1 MSDIKKIPLSVVI
14 TSTNRIKALELSII
28 NLQKTRIYLNK
39 KGLDIRYSIL
49 STNSNSE
56 KYRRKCRNT
65 IKKYHNSIDYY
76 FEIND
81 SDSFDLHYKNLIFKI
96 KEIEKNQE
104 NKNFFYFLGDDDLI
118 NPVPFLNICYSIIN
132 KPQNVYLNKKN
143 KYTLF
148 KFENR
153 YKKFN
158 SVIDTY
164 KYLWSKI
171 KYGSV
176 IYQPSFDN
184 LEIINKNLYITNQHL
199 FSIHFWFSLSNLKY
213 QIITTD
219 ISSNQFAI
227 SLKIK
232 KYYNNSALKLY
243 LRDIPLSILLT
254 SKLLNIK
261 DREVIN
267 KYFFF
272 RVGFISKVALLRSFY
287 IIKSIIKG
295 EKFSKSTFSKFIFLY
310 QIYLL
315 VYKMTQFVYKINL
328 KNNNYILKNF
338 ESKL

>member
-1 MSDIKKIPLSVVI
+1 MSEIKKIPLSVVI
-14 TSTNRIKALELSII
+14 TTTNRIKALELSIF
-28 NLQKTRIYLNK
+28 NLYKTRIYLNK

-56 KYRRKCRNT
+56 VYKKECRNT
-65 IKKYHNSIDYY
+65 IKKYQNSIDYY

-96 KEIEKNQE
+96 KEIEKNQD

-118 NPVPFLNICYSIIN
+118 NSVPFLNICYSIIN
-132 KPQNVYLNKKN
+132 KPQNVYLNKKK
-143 KYTLF
+143 KYTLI
-148 KFENR
+148 KLEDR

-158 SVIDTY
+158 SVIDMY

-171 KYGSV
+171 KYGNV

-184 LEIINKNLYITNQHL
+184 LEIINKNLYLTNQHL
-199 FSIHFWFSLSNLKY
+199 FSIHFWFSLSNLKD

-219 ISSNQFAI
+219 ISSNQFTN

-232 KYYNNSALKLY
+232 KYYNNHALKLY

-254 SKLLNIK
+254 SKLLLIK

-267 KYFFF
+267 KYFFS
-272 RVGFISKVALLRSFY
+272 RVGFISKLALLRSFY
-287 IIKSIIKG
+287 IIRSIIKG
-295 EKFSKSTFSKFIFLY
+295 EKFSKSTFVKFIFLY

-315 VYKMTQFVYKINL
+315 IYRIKKF
-328 KNNNYILKNF
+328 F
-338 ESKL
+338 ENIIFKQ